1 MEKGTVKCF
10 NGEKG
15 FGFIKRMN
23 GQDVF
28 VHSNAIT
35 GTGDKQ
41 LAPGDNV
48 QFEVE
53 HRTKGLQAYRV
64 IKISF

>member
-1 MEKGTVKCF
+1 MEKGIVKWF
-10 NGEKG
+10 DGKRG

-23 GQDVF
+23 GQEVF
-28 VHSNAIT
+28 VHSKAIT
-35 GTGDKQ
+35 DTVHTQ

-53 HRTKGLQAYRV
+53 QRLKGLQAYRV
-64 IKISF
+64 VKISF